1 MNEPFV
7 QVTDVTKV
15 YASREGPVRALD
27 GVSFDVPE
35 FEFLSILGP
44 SGCGK
49 STLLS
54 LIAGLVPPSSGEI
67 RIHGRVIR
75 SAHTDV
81 GIVFQRDVL
90 LDWRTVFG
98 NVMIQAEIRGLD
110 HEASARRSHELLE
123 EVGLADFKRAYPF
136 ELSGGMRQ
144 RVAICRA
151 LLHDPPLLIMDEPF
165 AALDAL
171 TRDQMNLD
179 LLQLWESRRKTVIF
193 ITHSIAEAVFL
204 SDVVLVMTARPGRI
218 QKAITVDLRRPRTL
232 ALRET
237 SEFLGYT
244 AQIVGLLKE
253 SGVLRERR
261 ARES

>member
-1 MNEPFV
+1 VNAPFV
-7 QVTDVTKV
+7 QVRDVSKRYQT
-15 YASREGPVRALD
+15 REGSVHALD
-27 GVSFDVPE
+27 AVSFDVAE

-54 LIAGLVPPSSGEI
+54 LIAGLLAPSSGEI
-67 RIHGRVIR
+67 RIRGAAIR
-75 SAHTDV
+75 SAYTDV

-90 LDWRTVFG
+90 LDWRTVLG

-110 HEASARRSHELLE
+110 RAASERRARALLD
-123 EVGLADFKRAYPF
+123 EVGLAEFTRAYPF

-144 RVAICRA
+144 RVSICRA
-151 LLHDPPLLIMDEPF
+151 LVHDPPLLIMDEPF

-179 LLQLWESRRKTVIF
+179 LLDLWEARRKTVVF
-193 ITHSIAEAVFL
+193 ITHSVPEAVFL

-218 QKAITVDLRRPRTL
+218 QRAITVDLRRPRTL

-237 SEFLGYT
+237 PEFLGYS
-244 AQIVGLLKE
+244 AQIIDLLKAA
-253 SGVLRERR
+253 GILREGRVR
-261 ARES
+261 PS

>member
-1 MNEPFV
+1 MNESFV
-7 QVTDVTKV
+7 QVRDLVKV
-15 YASREGPVRALD
+15 YATRDGPVRALD
-27 GVSFDVPE
+27 GVSFDVAE
-35 FEFLSILGP
+35 SEFLSILGP

-54 LIAGLVPPSSGEI
+54 LLTGLLAPTSGEI
-67 RIHGRVIR
+67 RLRGTPVR
-75 SAHTDV
+75 APYTDV

-90 LDWRTVFG
+90 LDWRTVLG

-110 HEASARRSHELLE
+110 RATSERRARVLLE
-123 EVGLADFKRAYPF
+123 EVGLGDFLQAYPF

-144 RVAICRA
+144 RVALCRA

-179 LLQLWESRRKTVIF
+179 LLELWERRKKTVVF
-193 ITHSIAEAVFL
+193 ITHSVPEAVFL

-218 QKAITVDLRRPRTL
+218 QRAVTVDLRRPRTL

-237 SEFLGYT
+237 PEFLGYT
-244 AQIVGLLKE
+244 AEIVDVLKA
-253 SGVLRERR
+253 SGILREGRE
-261 ARES
+261 ARG

>member
-7 QVTDVTKV
+7 QLQDVTKV
-15 YASREGPVRALD
+15 YGTRAGSVRALD

-54 LIAGLVPPSSGEI
+54 LVTGLLAPSSGEI
-67 RIHGRVIR
+67 RIRGQVIR
-75 SAHTDV
+75 APYTDV

-90 LDWRTVFG
+90 LDWRTVLG

-110 HEASARRSHELLE
+110 RTAAERRARALLE
-123 EVGLADFKRAYPF
+123 EVGLADFTGAYPF

-144 RVAICRA
+144 RVSICRA
-151 LLHDPPLLIMDEPF
+151 LVHDPPLLIMDEPF

-179 LLQLWESRRKTVIF
+179 LLELWEARKKTVIF
-193 ITHSIAEAVFL
+193 ITHSIPEAVFL

-218 QKAITVDLRRPRTL
+218 QRSITVDLRRPRTL
-232 ALRET
+232 AIRETPEFLRYTAEIVDILKASGILRE
-237 SEFLGYT
+237 GHM
-244 AQIVGLLKE
+244 
-253 SGVLRERR
+253 RR
-261 ARES
+261 A

>member
-1 MNEPFV
+1 LNEPFV
-7 QVTDVTKV
+7 QVQNVTKL
-15 YASREGPVRALD
+15 YGTRGGTVRALD

-54 LIAGLVPPSSGEI
+54 IITGLLAPSAGEI
-67 RIHGRVIR
+67 RIHGQVVR
-75 SAHTDV
+75 APYTDV

-90 LDWRTVFG
+90 LDWRTVLG

-110 HEASARRSHELLE
+110 RVAAERRARALLE
-123 EVGLADFKRAYPF
+123 EVGLADFTRAYPF

-151 LLHDPPLLIMDEPF
+151 LVHDPPLIIMDEPF

-179 LLQLWESRRKTVIF
+179 LLDLWDARKKTVVF

-204 SDVVLVMTARPGRI
+204 SDVVLVMTPRPGRI
-218 QKAITVDLRRPRTL
+218 QRSITVDLPRPRAL

-237 SEFLGYT
+237 PDFLGYT
-244 AQIVGLLKE
+244 GEIVDILKA
-253 SGVLRERR
+253 SGVLREGRGRR
-261 ARES
+261 P

>member
-1 MNEPFV
+1 VNEPFV
-7 QVTDVTKV
+7 QVRNITKL
-15 YASREGPVRALD
+15 YGTRDGSVRALD

-54 LIAGLVPPSSGEI
+54 LITGLLAPSSGEI
-67 RIHGRVIR
+67 RIRGQAIR
-75 SAHTDV
+75 APYTDV

-90 LDWRTVFG
+90 LDWRTVLG

-110 HEASARRSHELLE
+110 RTASEGRARALLE
-123 EVGLADFKRAYPF
+123 EVGLAEFARAYPF

-144 RVAICRA
+144 RVSICRA
-151 LLHDPPLLIMDEPF
+151 LVHDPPLIIMDEPF

-179 LLQLWESRRKTVIF
+179 LLELWEARKKTVIF
-193 ITHSIAEAVFL
+193 ITHSIPEAVFL

-218 QKAITVDLRRPRTL
+218 QRSITVDLRRPRTL

-237 SEFLGYT
+237 PEFLGYT
-244 AQIVGLLKE
+244 AEIIEILKAA
-253 SGVLRERR
+253 GVLREGRGRR
-261 ARES
+261 T